1 MEKMSKQRGQE
12 LVKAAECV
20 IGLVK
25 SGQTPIDA
33 MVKVAGESEL
43 TPAEMLRVAEAYNTS
58 RTLYHLKSRNGE
70 EKLASFPI
78 VRTGE
83 VLARLFPDH
92 YSSPAETARSSIYKQ
107 ASTGPHRIFDLM
119 SKQASQAVMEK
130 AASEAEEPAP
140 AADPARELESA
151 YRLARRTQMEK
162 DAAEVDLLKAQ
173 TDLEKAMDYASYQIQ
188 FHHNAG
194 DTPFERLE
202 AAIHQRYG
210 DEGEKLAELLMGVS
224 GLQNQ
229 RNFVRRSLEGP
240 VRVSYTGEPF
250 RSVDNLYQQVEKLA
264 GMVDGYQKVAA
275 VAEQAAEVYEQLRH
289 PQEKQAIFDATTGA
303 FKSFF
308 QGLEGLSAKPQYE
321 AELRKSLDKVT
332 DPDHRDALTRIRI
345 RSMLTDLLSNDE
357 VIKTYDAQEVL
368 DRYNELSQ
376 AAPHLADQPL
386 LVRSAL
392 RRALQSGTVDPFEG
406 GQYVNMDKTL
416 ADNRSGDASRAAVLA
431 QDPVASR
438 ANVNTGPGPQTL
450 FGSPI
455 LGTTLGTPQPGKDKK

>member
-1 MEKMSKQRGQE
+1 
-12 LVKAAECV
+12 
-20 IGLVK
+20 
-25 SGQTPIDA
+25 
-33 MVKVAGESEL
+33 
-43 TPAEMLRVAEAYNTS
+43 
-58 RTLYHLKSRNGE
+58 
-70 EKLASFPI
+70 
-78 VRTGE
+78 
-83 VLARLFPDH
+83 
-92 YSSPAETARSSIYKQ
+92 
-107 ASTGPHRIFDLM
+107 
-119 SKQASQAVMEK
+119 
-130 AASEAEEPAP
+130 
-140 AADPARELESA
+140 
-151 YRLARRTQMEK
+151 
-162 DAAEVDLLKAQ
+162 
-173 TDLEKAMDYASYQIQ
+173 MDYASYQIQ

-229 RNFVRRSLEGP
+229 RNFVRRSMEGP